1 MAQPT
6 KQLYPGLDMIRFSA
20 AIMVT
25 LYHLTYHGWRLGAA
39 DDRFFSEGFTR
50 IAPFFTCGYVGV
62 PVFFVLSGFV
72 IAFSATGKTASR
84 FLQSRVL
91 RLYPAV
97 WICATL
103 TALTILGEPSFWER
117 YLHSLDSVSG
127 GPVGRRRLLDARGRD
142 HILWSRRARAGW
154 LWRQSDNDARICSR
168 DGQRRL
174 LAHALRGFPG
184 WIALSDPFSGLES
197 QVGNLLVHGLYFAL
211 GIMLWSITE
220 KGLSRAKLV
229 MTGVCLI
236 AGVIA
241 MTAAA
246 RYEFTDAGGPRRDLI
261 VVPLLWVLA
270 VCAMAASARWNGP
283 LSGRLAKQRRIIRTV
298 GLATYPLYLV
308 HEVVGLKMMSSLG
321 PVVGARMALLVS
333 LGFVL
338 SFAFG
343 TVYLEKFPRMLL
355 SSMISRAFAARRPRL
370 RLRRRSTMTRPE
382 IAAGRNRPWRRAK

>member
-1 MAQPT
+1 MEDGLAQPT

-117 YLHSLDSVSG
+117 YLHSLTLYPAGPWVDGVYWTLAVEITFYGLVVLVLAGFGDKAITTLGFALGTVSAGFWLMRFGDFLG
-127 GPVGRRRLLDARGRD
+127 G
-142 HILWSRRARAGW
+142 SRFRT
-154 LWRQSDNDARICSR
+154 L
-168 DGQRRL
+168 
-174 LAHALRGFPG
+174 
-184 WIALSDPFSGLES
+184 FSGLES

-229 MTGVCLI
+229 MTGVCLV

-246 RYEFTDAGGPRRDLI
+246 RYELTDAGGPRRDLI

-283 LSGRLAKQRRIIRTV
+283 LSSRLDKRRRIIRTV

-308 HEVVGLKMMSSLG
+308 HEVVGLKLMSSLG

-355 SSMISRAFAARRPRL
+355 SSMISRAFAARRPAYACGGVPR
-370 RLRRRSTMTRPE
+370 
-382 IAAGRNRPWRRAK
+382 